1 VRRFRNKCMNGSPN
15 VMPPQPT
22 FRSSTTTSLT
32 KSVWRSAR
40 AKDLRLIR
48 SVGYDDKE
56 LREIGLLD
64 GLIWDGYKTRN
75 DLDVLLGGKLAP
87 KNKWAQAKRDTK
99 QPIYVVSPSTPN
111 TTATKLFSAVKK
123 QTRFKFRSFKAWE
136 IGRLSAHEAWE
147 QVALSSG
154 VVVTW
159 EEGEG
164 VEVRRSNQRAALVY
178 GMARGRGIPALL
190 IAHKKALLPAD
201 LKEQAARWSDLQHI
215 DGLLRDFRDDVQDE
229 LNELEEEQPLPI
241 ALLDAID
248 CGDAAA
254 ENEQERL
261 KRYFL
266 ETEEFKRTLSGA
278 ANLVVGRKGS
288 GKSAIFLQT
297 RDRVRADKK
306 NIVVDL
312 NPEGYQLIKLKE
324 LLVELQSQGTRKE
337 FIAAFW
343 QYVLWLEI
351 AYKILEKD
359 ERLARRDSFLGERYA
374 KLSDAFRQ
382 RVDTGAG
389 DFSERLRLLTEMIGR
404 RFSERADGKSVLNS
418 SEVLE
423 VVYGADIAGIRDEVL
438 SYLHMKGK
446 VLFLFDNLD
455 RMRTPSG
462 FNDDDALI
470 IVGLV
475 ESLQEIA
482 KRFRRGQIDF
492 TWVLFVR
499 SDVYAVVVSAMADY
513 GKLSQQ
519 VLEWNDRELLK
530 KVIQKRILDS
540 APSTDHSWDR
550 VWEAISVATVKDRD
564 TMDFLVESSLM
575 RPRYLIRMFETAKRR
590 AVNMGHQRI
599 QEDDFLAA
607 LEELGW
613 TVMEDLDRSS
623 LTW

>member
-1 VRRFRNKCMNGSPN
+1 MAVTRIFLAFGSKDKTLAATLKAASEGASRDGVQYIAWSAQDVSGAPVQKQVHEWVTECDAAAADISLVNDN
-15 VMPPQPT
+15 VT
-22 FRSSTTTSLT
+22 YEIGL
-32 KSVWRSAR
+32 AIG
-40 AKDLRLIR
+40 AGKDLRLIR

-374 KLSDAFRQ
+374 KLSDA
-382 RVDTGAG
+382 
-389 DFSERLRLLTEMIGR
+389 
-404 RFSERADGKSVLNS
+404 RFGNAW
-418 SEVLE
+418 
-423 VVYGADIAGIRDEVL
+423 I
-438 SYLHMKGK
+438 
-446 VLFLFDNLD
+446 
-455 RMRTPSG
+455 P
-462 FNDDDALI
+462 
-470 IVGLV
+470 
-475 ESLQEIA
+475 
-482 KRFRRGQIDF
+482 
-492 TWVLFVR
+492 
-499 SDVYAVVVSAMADY
+499 
-513 GKLSQQ
+513 
-519 VLEWNDRELLK
+519 
-530 KVIQKRILDS
+530 
-540 APSTDHSWDR
+540 AP
-550 VWEAISVATVKDRD
+550 AISPSACG
-564 TMDFLVESSLM
+564 F
-575 RPRYLIRMFETAKRR
+575 
-590 AVNMGHQRI
+590 
-599 QEDDFLAA
+599 
-607 LEELGW
+607 
-613 TVMEDLDRSS
+613 
-623 LTW
+623 